1 MKNNFKYLTLIF
13 ATFFFI
19 SCEEELVIYDP
30 ATPYAQFLSG
40 SSESISE
47 ASATLSLVVA
57 LGAGSNAD
65 GFTTNFT
72 VTSSDDTRY
81 SVSPSDGTLYF
92 GPGSFETS
100 IDITPIDNTNIDG
113 DATIEISLSSNDGV
127 GGEGNFNIS
136 RSVTILD
143 DDCPTVF
150 AASYNGNT
158 SNSGYCPTGCSPY
171 TITPQVLSDTEL
183 YLETAWGYSYISA
196 VYSNS
201 AYDGLY
207 LNAGII
213 TLNADSS
220 VSGID
225 QYGYTMTGSYVACSD
240 TWTYTW
246 DDQLAPF
253 GLNKGVD
260 VTATLVGIK

>member
-40 SSESISE
+40 SSESITE

-136 RSVTILD
+136 RSITIID
-143 DDCPTVF
+143 DDCPTIF
-150 AASYNGNT
+150 ATDYAYEGYNPSYGGLMD
-158 SNSGYCPTGCSPY
+158 SGTVTPT
-171 TITPQVLSDTEL
+171 LLAANAL
-183 YLETAWGYSYISA
+183 YLDTGWGYNFIASTYNNPIYA
-196 VYSNS
+196 NR
-201 AYDGLY
+201 Y
-207 LNAGII
+207 LNAVI
-213 TLNADSS
+213 LEVAADGS
-220 VSGID
+220 VSGQD
-225 QYGYTMTGSYVACSD
+225 AYGYPLSGIYVACSD
-240 TWTYTW
+240 TFTYNWTSGG
-246 DDQLAPF
+246 PF
-253 GLNKGVD
+253 GRTGADIYTILTGK
-260 VTATLVGIK
+260 